1 MFGMYDDK
9 MNARRTPQ
17 GCGTRRQV
25 ASRKFACIRFLE
37 NTVRPLL
44 KNAGAEVGLTG
55 KESFNSASLLVEVG
69 GVTYKL
75 TASVDHE

>member
-1 MFGMYDDK
+1 MERGDK
-9 MNARRTPQ
+9 LRAESLLAL
-17 GCGTRRQV
+17 G
-25 ASRKFACIRFLE
+25 FLE